1 MTERSYS
8 PKSLF
13 EHLLRSLGQ
22 GGGGLSSC
30 FFIGEG
36 HGCISRRGRA
46 TLRSRANL
54 EDHACPELVQR
65 RALGSPH
72 AGDAMHM
79 YLHFLLFFRR
89 DGSTCVGQTFSPGG
103 FSSDFV
109 GKQAF
114 GLGLR
119 SGLCISSGF
128 L

>member
-13 EHLLRSLGQ
+13 EDLLRSLEP

-30 FFIGEG
+30 FFIGG
-36 HGCISRRGRA
+36 GRGCISRGRRG
-46 TLRSRANL
+46 TLRSRANP

-65 RALGSPH
+65 RTLGPPH

-79 YLHFLLFFRR
+79 YLHFLLFFCG
-89 DGSTCVGQTFSPGG
+89 DGSTYVGQWFAPGG
-103 FSSDFV
+103 FSLDFV
-109 GKQAF
+109 SKQAF

-119 SGLCISSGF
+119 SGLCISSGV